1 LIRPSALV
9 AYKDEILHRIKDNGF
24 EIAMSKTVQL
34 DKAAAEEFYSELK
47 EKPFFNDLVKEM
59 TS

>member
-1 LIRPSALV
+1 
-9 AYKDEILHRIKDNGF
+9 
-24 EIAMSKTVQL
+24 MSKTVQL